1 MGILGKLGA
10 LAGALVLLVPS
21 MALAQASITGN
32 VKDTSGAVLP
42 GVTVEAASPVL
53 IEKAR
58 TVVTDSAGRYQI
70 VDLRPGTYTVTFTLA
85 GFNTFKRDGVV
96 LSGTAALTV
105 DADLRVGSL
114 EETITVTGEA
124 PVVDTHTL
132 NRQQVLSSDVVD
144 ALPSAR
150 NYVTL
155 ARMVSGTN
163 ASGNGANDVGG
174 SLIQDVGG
182 SLTVHGSRTTDQ
194 RVTANGI
201 NTMTLQAGGN
211 IGGQTPD
218 VGSAAE
224 VSIDTTSLSADLPTG
239 GVRINFIPRDG
250 GNKFANSA
258 FFTFATQG
266 LQGDNFSD
274 DLRAAGM
281 PTPTKIVNNYDFNE
295 AFGGPIKR
303 DKVWF
308 WFSTRYNTVKN
319 EAGIFTNAN
328 AFKVNEWL
336 YVPTTTPAENEGQ
349 QFNNSLRVTWQ
360 VNPKLKV
367 AGTYKADKWCNCPSQ
382 ISATRAPEA
391 ARDRRFPRLR
401 QEHAEA
407 TSPITNRLLFETVVM
422 HLFERWGDMHLRH
435 NGGSLDDPALEALLP
450 DLISVTEQ
458 SNNLIYRGREINNN
472 TLVPNWA
479 YRAAMSYVTGTH
491 AFKVGFNRTHGF
503 LEEYQ
508 YAMNPVSYRFNT
520 VAGVTTPNQITMM
533 NRPYTAISNM
543 DNDLGIFAQD
553 RWTMDRITLNLALRF
568 DVLQTSFPE
577 QTVGPAPLVPNRNI
591 TYPETENLNWKD
603 ITYRTGLVYD
613 VTGDGK
619 TAIKVAAN
627 KYLLGQTLNGIGR
640 NPNPVLALTQSVNRS
655 WTDGNR
661 DFVPQC
667 DLLNPLQNGFGS
679 DVCGQ
684 ISDLSFGTVRPVD
697 LYDPDLTTG
706 WGHRPSNWEFSVGV
720 QREIIPRVALDVG
733 YFRRVWKNFQVTD
746 NLLLAPEDFTKFSL
760 TVPTDSRLSTSGQT
774 LTGLYN
780 VVPTKFGQVQN
791 LNTLS
796 DKYGKQIDHWNGFDI
811 SVNARLQNGLTLQGG
826 LGSGK
831 QVEDNCEI
839 VAALPEMLNL
849 SAADAAAA
857 STPNAPAHWRPADF
871 CHREQPMLTGVKA
884 LAIYII
890 PKIDVQ
896 LSGSFRSTPG
906 TTLTAAYTATNAIL
920 GSSSTLGRPMSGN
933 AQNIVVN
940 IERPNETFTE
950 RRNELDMRIGKVLRF
965 GQTRTVVSM
974 DLYNAFNSNAMIVQN
989 QAYASYLR
997 PTEILNARLI
1007 KFSWAFDF

>member
-1 MGILGKLGA
+1 MRILSKLGA

-58 TVVTDSAGRYQI
+58 SVVTDSNGRYQI

-85 GFNTFKRDGVV
+85 GFNTFKREGVV
-96 LSGTAALTV
+96 LSGASANTV

-124 PVVDTHTL
+124 PVVDTHSLTK
-132 NRQQVLSSDVVD
+132 QQVLSSDVVD

-155 ARMVSGTN
+155 GRMVSGTN
-163 ASGNGANDVGG
+163 ATGNGANDVGG

-182 SLTVHGSRTTDQ
+182 SLTVHGSRATDQ

-250 GNKFANSA
+250 GNRFANSA
-258 FFTFATQG
+258 FFTFANKG
-266 LQGDNFSD
+266 LQGNNFSD
-274 DLRAAGM
+274 ELKAAGLA
-281 PTPTKIVNNYDFNE
+281 TPTKIVSNFDFNE
-295 AFGGPIKR
+295 AFGGPMKK

-308 WFSTRYNTVKN
+308 WFSTRYNVVKG

-336 YVPTTTPAENEGQ
+336 YVPTTTPAVNEGQ

-360 VNPKLKV
+360 VNPKVKV
-367 AGTYKADKWCNCPSQ
+367 AGTYKADKWCNCPNQ

-401 QEHAEA
+401 QEHAEV
-407 TSPITNRLLFETVVM
+407 TSPLTNKLLFEAVGL
-422 HLFERWGDMHLRH
+422 HLFERWGDMHLRAK
-435 NGGSLDDPALEALLP
+435 GGSLDDPSVEALLP
-450 DLISVTEQ
+450 SLISVTEQ

-472 TLVPNWA
+472 TLVPNFS

-508 YAMNPVSYRFNT
+508 YAMNPVSYRFNL
-520 VAGVTTPNQITMM
+520 GVPNQITLM
-533 NRPYTAISNM
+533 NRPYTAKSNM
-543 DNDLGIFAQD
+543 DNDFGLFAQD
-553 RWTMDRITLNLALRF
+553 RWTMDRLTLNLALRF
-568 DVLQTSFPE
+568 DAFQTSFPE
-577 QTVGPAPLVPNRNI
+577 QTVGPAPLVPTRNI
-591 TYPETENLNWKD
+591 TFPETDNLNWKD

-613 VTGDGK
+613 LGGNGK
-619 TAIKVAAN
+619 TAIKAALN

-655 WTDGNR
+655 WTDTNG

-667 DLLNPLQNGFGS
+667 DLLNPLANNGG
-679 DVCGQ
+679 DACGQ
-684 ISDLSFGTVRPVD
+684 ISDLTFGTNRAGE
-697 LYDPDLTTG
+697 LYDKDLTTG

-720 QREIIPRVALDVG
+720 QRELIPRVALDVG
-733 YFRRVWKNFQVTD
+733 YFRRVWKNFEVVD
-746 NLLLAPEDFTKFSL
+746 NLLVTPADFTRFSL
-760 TVPTDSRLSTSGQT
+760 TVPTDPRLSTSGQT
-774 LTGLYN
+774 LSGLYN

-791 LNTLS
+791 LHALS
-796 DKYGKQIDHWNGFDI
+796 DNYGKQIDHWNGFDI

-826 LGSGK
+826 MGAGK
-831 QVEDNCEI
+831 QIEDNCEI

-849 SAADAAAA
+849 SAADATAA
-857 STPNAPAHWRPADF
+857 STTGAPGHWRPADF
-871 CHREQPMLTGVKA
+871 CHREQPMLTGFKA

-896 LSGSFRSTPG
+896 ISGSFRSTPG

-920 GSSSTLGRPMSGN
+920 GTSSTLGRALSGN
-933 AQNIVVN
+933 AANMVVN
-940 IERPNETFTE
+940 IEQPNETFTE
-950 RRNELDMRIGKVLRF
+950 RRNELDMRIGKVLKF
-965 GQTRTVVSM
+965 GNTKTVVSM
-974 DLYNAFNSNAMIVQN
+974 DLYNALNSNAMIVQN
-989 QAYASYLR
+989 QAYASYLN
-997 PTEILNARLI
+997 PVEILNARLI